1 MVAKRGM
8 GSEGAEEAWPVGA
21 VGGRLGSCNGVWE
34 PLVVG

>member
-21 VGGRLGSCNGVWE
+21 VGGRLDACKGVSE